1 VTSSGYFLSRVPGN
15 IILIIGLTSGAI
27 SNLLFAA
34 PIPPSTSYFAYGFI
48 SMGLGAVGADTV
60 YPCLGLFTTQSLPR
74 KDQSLAGA
82 MFQTTAALGR
92 TMFLPITAA
101 IQINV
106 QTREQRQGDN
116 EKAAYLSGL
125 RSAEWFCFALMVVSL
140 GMVIVGLRNIGKI
153 GMLKK
158 LGNVQSR
165 KSKSEV

>member
-1 VTSSGYFLSRVPGN
+1 M
-15 IILIIGLTSGAI
+15 ILIIGLTSGAI

-34 PIPPSTSYFAYGFI
+34 PIPPTTSYFTYGFI
-48 SMGLGAVGADTV
+48 SMSLGAIGADTV

-101 IQINV
+101 IQYSV
-106 QTREQRQGDN
+106 QNREEDRG
-116 EKAAYLSGL
+116 KAESSAYLSGL

-140 GMVIVGLRNIGKI
+140 GLVIFGLRNIGKI
-153 GMLKK
+153 GMLKR
-158 LGNVQSR
+158 LGNVQSSR
-165 KSKSEV
+165 KPQE